1 MRALL
6 AAWFGL
12 IVVATVPVSVTAQEP
27 LVGEVFKKVIPSVA
41 VIRARASDVS
51 TRTGS
56 VSRVKDAGSGVLISA
71 DGKVITAAHVVQA
84 MEEITVEFLGSAPV
98 SGRVIA
104 SEPAADVSI
113 IQLERVPPG
122 ARVAPVADSSKVA
135 IGDRVIVVGAPYGL
149 SYSLSA
155 GLISAR
161 YAPNTVYQ
169 AFPLAEFFQTDA
181 AINTGN
187 SGGPMFNMAGQVI
200 GVVSHI
206 ISKSGGSEGLGFV
219 VTINS
224 ARENLLQRRA
234 FWSGLEVYPVNG
246 PLADVLNLPPK
257 AEGLMVKS
265 VAKGSRAEEAGL
277 RAGAMPA
284 TIDGREMVLGGD
296 IILEV
301 GPIVASGPDAYLKI
315 RSYVNSLSPTT
326 SFKIKL
332 LRAGEVLETV
342 SLPGK

>member
-1 MRALL
+1 
-6 AAWFGL
+6 
-12 IVVATVPVSVTAQEP
+12 
-27 LVGEVFKKVIPSVA
+27 
-41 VIRARASDVS
+41 
-51 TRTGS
+51 
-56 VSRVKDAGSGVLISA
+56 
-71 DGKVITAAHVVQA
+71 

-234 FWSGLEVYPVNG
+234 FWSGLEVYPVTG

-265 VAKGSRAEEAGL
+265 VAKGSRAEE
-277 RAGAMPA
+277 
-284 TIDGREMVLGGD
+284 
-296 IILEV
+296 
-301 GPIVASGPDAYLKI
+301 VASGPGQCQP
-315 RSYVNSLSPTT
+315 RSTVGRWSLAAISSSRSARSSPVGPTPISRSGPT
-326 SFKIKL
+326 STACRPL
-332 LRAGEVLETV
+332 LRSR
-342 SLPGK
+342 SLLRGGSVRDRQLPRQVDFW